1 MINAPKK
8 SIGLSLPIQLGTEG
22 YFATNKDSI
31 SQIAD
36 NINNLLSTRPG
47 ERRFNNSFGSS
58 LYKFLFDSIDLDIS
72 KNMLIDAVQ
81 RDINTYLTGVNI
93 IDVEISTDSTN
104 NNKNSI
110 FISIKFEY
118 NKTVGNTA
126 LNLESNRI

>member
-58 LYKFLFDSIDLDIS
+58 LYKLLFDSIDLDIS
-72 KNMLIDAVQ
+72 KNILIDSVQ
-81 RDINTYLTGVNI
+81 RDINRYLNGINI

-110 FISIKFEY
+110 FISVRFEY

-126 LNLESNRI
+126 LNLESNKI